1 MVACCNA
8 CVSAYNLI
16 SVYTRF
22 FIHQNKE
29 ASRYPHII
37 AFKKAQ
43 AEFLYLS
50 GNTGAAFEAYMEEL
64 ELNPYDTETRKTLI
78 DRLMESGQSTA
89 AYEQALILWNQ
100 GYKDKD
106 TVTYLY
112 SVRPDIWQNVYTL
125 LNPKPQTP
133 DPAPGQEQEEK
144 EEKSE

>member
-1 MVACCNA
+1 
-8 CVSAYNLI
+8 
-16 SVYTRF
+16 
-22 FIHQNKE
+22 
-29 ASRYPHII
+29 
-37 AFKKAQ
+37 
-43 AEFLYLS
+43 
-50 GNTGAAFEAYMEEL
+50 MEEL

-133 DPAPGQEQEEK
+133 DPAHGQEPEEK
-144 EEKSE
+144 EERSE